1 MHEIIAERNATYAKE
16 RMAKLQVR
24 LQQEKADME
33 TNRAHTEQENVQMES
48 DNAKTDKEQNA
59 LNENELQIERNAEH
73 IIRYWESLGEQ
84 IKQGKEKIDG
94 IVWEL
99 CHIKKLMTKLPAS
112 NRAEMRPCF
121 SSLCAQADVVMSKI
135 RDCMKVQ
142 LDENQSCSNVCFH
155 EVTKTLQSS
164 S

>member
-1 MHEIIAERNATYAKE
+1 
-16 RMAKLQVR
+16 MAKLQVR

-73 IIRYWESLGEQ
+73 IIRYWESSRLS
-84 IKQGKEKIDG
+84 KGKRR
-94 IVWEL
+94 
-99 CHIKKLMTKLPAS
+99 LMAS
-112 NRAEMRPCF
+112 AEMRPCF
-121 SSLCAQADVVMSKI
+121 SSLCAHDVVMSKI